1 MTGLIIFTE
10 ERIRSSNLLKDKK
23 MNDNSPVQPTLL
35 RLKHILGDGSN
46 APIIPISKSA
56 WWEGV
61 KQGKYPQPIKIGSN
75 TTVWRSDDIQQLVDK
90 LCASENG

>member
-10 ERIRSSNLLKDKK
+10 ERIRSSSLLKDKK

-35 RLKHILGDGSN
+35 RLKHIIGDGSI

-61 KQGKYPQPIKIGSN
+61 KQGKYPQPIKLGSN
-75 TTVWRSDDIQQLVDK
+75 TTDWRSHDIQQLVDK
-90 LCASENG
+90 LCARENG

>member
-1 MTGLIIFTE
+1 MTGLIIFTK
-10 ERIRSSNLLKDKK
+10 ERIQSSNLLKDKK
-23 MNDNSPVQPTLL
+23 MQDNSPVQPTLL
-35 RLKHILGDGSN
+35 RLKHIIGDGSN

-75 TTVWRSDDIQQLVDK
+75 TTVWRSDDIQQLVNQICDG
-90 LCASENG
+90 EIV